1 MARHD
6 TPTGT
11 PNGESELL
19 EAFRAAVSESIGSSL
34 REARAH
40 AGMTQDQVAS
50 AMGITRSRVAQI
62 EGSEGSSLSLR
73 NLLKYAHAVGCRL
86 DIDLVNPETDELVTS
101 ILLFDDE
108 QE

>member
-1 MARHD
+1 MTRHD
-6 TPTGT
+6 TPTGSRK
-11 PNGESELL
+11 SEPGLL
-19 EAFRAAVSESIGSSL
+19 ETFRAAISGSIGDSL

-73 NLLKYAHAVGCRL
+73 NLLKYSHAVGCRL

-101 ILLFDDE
+101 ILLFDEE

>member
-1 MARHD
+1 MTRHD
-6 TPTGT
+6 TSTDPRQS
-11 PNGESELL
+11 ESELL
-19 EAFRAAVSESIGSSL
+19 EAFRAAVSGSIGGSL

-73 NLLKYAHAVGCRL
+73 NLLRYANAVGCRL

>member
-1 MARHD
+1 MPTHD
-6 TPTGT
+6 TPTDVHNDE
-11 PNGESELL
+11 PELI
-19 EAFRAAVSESIGSSL
+19 EAFRAAVTYSIGDSL

-40 AGMTQDQVAS
+40 AGMTQDQVAR

-73 NLLKYAHAVGCRL
+73 NLFKYAHAVGCRL
-86 DIDLVNPETDELVTS
+86 DIDLVNPETDEPVTS
-101 ILLFDDE
+101 ILLFDEE